1 MDITQLTAA
10 QFAAY
15 TLTSLAEPLPRGFI
29 LAGTGEN
36 GMSATFGVDPDADYP
51 LDLSAAV
58 FHQLFEQDVVL
69 TVVHDHGLERAA
81 HDAHTVLRRLA
92 GLHFAAVVLCSGDY
106 LMELPGEKRTTL
118 AAASAS
124 LPAELGRPTELEV
137 WARTRSR
144 DFEPVDPATDEVD
157 VDVLLEP
164 WIHAVVTGRRP
175 DEKLVAEIA
184 AAIADGT
191 ARDRLLLGAV
201 RLGFVELDDASGDR
215 DVLAALLGSRSRPQ
229 GGQLTRAALVAQYVA
244 AHTTDS
250 SAAAVLYA
258 IASLL
263 LWSEARARAAL
274 HAAETALLHDRS
286 CSLANTAFAVVT
298 KLTYPTWFVG

>member
-29 LAGTGEN
+29 LAGTGKN

-51 LDLSAAV
+51 QELSAAS
-58 FHQLFEQDVVL
+58 FHPLAGEDIVL
-69 TVVHDHGLERAA
+69 TVVHDHGFEPAA
-81 HDAHTVLRRLA
+81 HDAQTVLRRLA
-92 GLHFAAVVLCSGDY
+92 GLHFAAIVLSSGDY
-106 LMELPGEKRTTL
+106 LMELPGERRTTL

-137 WARTRSR
+137 WAPTRSR

-157 VDVLLEP
+157 VDTLLEP

-175 DEKLVAEIA
+175 DVRLVAEIA
-184 AAIADGT
+184 AAITGDT
-191 ARDRLLLGAV
+191 SRDRLLLAAV
-201 RLGFVELDDASGDR
+201 RLGFAELDDASGDR

-229 GGQLTRAALVAQYVA
+229 GGKLTRAALLAQYVA

-250 SAAAVLYA
+250 SAAAMLYA

-263 LWSEARARAAL
+263 LWSEARARASL

-286 CSLANTAFAVVT
+286 CSLANTAFEVVT
-298 KLTYPTWFVG
+298 KLDYPAWFRG

>member
-51 LDLSAAV
+51 PDLTTETFSAITAR
-58 FHQLFEQDVVL
+58 EVVL

-81 HDAHTVLRRLA
+81 HDAQTVLGRLA
-92 GLHFAAVVLCSGDY
+92 GLRIAAVVLSSGDY
-106 LMELPGEKRTTL
+106 LMELPGEKRMTL
-118 AAASAS
+118 AAAIAS
-124 LPAELGRPTELEV
+124 LPAELGRPTELEL
-137 WARTRSR
+137 WAPTRSR

-157 VDVLLEP
+157 VDALLEP

-175 DEKLVAEIA
+175 NEKLVAEVA
-184 AAIADGT
+184 AVIADGT
-191 ARDRLLLGAV
+191 ARDRLLLAAV
-201 RLGFVELDDASGDR
+201 RLGFAELDDASSDR
-215 DVLAALLGSRSRPQ
+215 DVLAALLGTRSRPQ
-229 GGQLTRAALVAQYVA
+229 GGQLTRASLVAQYVA